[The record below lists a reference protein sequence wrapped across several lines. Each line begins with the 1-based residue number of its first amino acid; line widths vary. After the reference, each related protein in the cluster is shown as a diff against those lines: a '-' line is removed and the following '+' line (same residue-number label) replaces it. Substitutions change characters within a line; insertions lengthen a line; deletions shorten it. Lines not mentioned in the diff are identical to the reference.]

1 MKEKDNG
8 ISELQL
14 KISENNVPP
23 KEIDSK
29 LPTNDKSSEK
39 IDGIANKKSEDQNQ
53 TIKDQNQKN
62 IEQKKDVDLIEEKN
76 QMYDNK
82 IKKLTDN
89 EKNKEIKVEKNQLKF
104 KNGINKIDKE
114 NNLIVLNKKNLKE
127 LNGISKEINKKNSL
141 SQKKGETINIF
152 GNKKFYY
159 TNKDIN
165 NTINKSYDIY
175 TKKIENL
182 YENSGTIISNMKFPN
197 EVIEK
202 FFERKKSKKKE
213 NKDSNYFNLFGNNPL
228 ERLKEIQ
235 EKLNDSPPTK
245 NGKIGIKQFKTNQK
259 KLKDEDY
266 KIQNYLKLFPV
277 FNCPELKIFKFNQFY
292 YYNRIYEDKNN
303 YYNKKRKNNNNKNKT
318 KEEVEKE
325 KDESEEDT
333 INRINKKKFIN
344 KKRNKSKN
352 KESKNYCEV

>member
-8 ISELQL
+8 ISGLQL
-14 KISENNVPP
+14 KISENNAPP
-23 KEIDSK
+23 IEIESK
-29 LPTNDKSSEK
+29 FPSNDKITEKSE
-39 IDGIANKKSEDQNQ
+39 GIANKKSEDQNQ
-53 TIKDQNQKN
+53 IIKDQNQKN
-62 IEQKKDVDLIEEKN
+62 IQQNEDIDLLVEKN
-76 QMYDNK
+76 QLKDNK
-82 IKKLTDN
+82 IKKLSDN
-89 EKNKEIKVEKNQLKF
+89 EKNKEIKTDKNQLKV
-104 KNGINKIDKE
+104 KNGINKIDME

-127 LNGISKEINKKNSL
+127 LNGINKEINKKNQIG
-141 SQKKGETINIF
+141 QKKGEAINIF

-182 YENSGTIISNMKFPN
+182 YENSGTIISNMNFPSD
-197 EVIEK
+197 VIEK
-202 FFERKKSKKKE
+202 FFERKKSNKKE
-213 NKDSNYFNLFGNNPL
+213 NKESNYFNLFGNNPL

-235 EKLNDSPPTK
+235 EKINDSPPTK

-259 KLKDEDY
+259 KLKDEDC

-303 YYNKKRKNNNNKNKT
+303 YYNKKRKNNINKNKT
-318 KEEVEKE
+318 KEEIEKE